1 MRKVTEKWESDF
13 FFALWDAVVMRALEG
28 EPRNVGYLGY
38 LVRSELDVLLRVYKS
53 RAQNKAQEDG

>member
-1 MRKVTEKWESDF
+1 MREVTEEWESEF

-28 EPRNVGYLGY
+28 EPRNIGYLSY

-53 RAQNKAQEDG
+53 RAQNKAQEDS